1 MSKKVCDKCQ
11 SLYPDFGYCMPCFL
25 ETTDDNAS
33 LKSQLAK
40 LEEQLRVARS
50 ALITYASHRLTRLNY
65 DYPTDA
71 QRTLDAL
78 KAIEGEK

>member
-33 LKSQLAK
+33 LQSQLAK
-40 LEEQLRVARS
+40 LEEQLRVAKECLDNIGTCGKCYKCEKLARE
-50 ALITYASHRLTRLNY
+50 ALAVIWG
-65 DYPTDA
+65 
-71 QRTLDAL
+71 
-78 KAIEGEK
+78 KK